1 MDKAW
6 VKQLRSL
13 FPAAQKT
20 AFFDIA
26 YENCG
31 SAAVHEASEQYFQ
44 DKANLYSGMVK
55 AGGSGK
61 GKTIDVMARTRE
73 KLARFLG
80 AKSEKNIAFTA
91 NTCQAVSLAL
101 QGLSFAPGQHILV
114 GDIEHV
120 SVLMP
125 CLHMR
130 QRGVECKIVRSE
142 DGLSITAE
150 QLLDNIDEN
159 TRVVAVSYVQ
169 SCSGYQIDLK
179 KLVDGCHAKGVLVLT
194 DAIQALGLQKID
206 VQELGVDALA
216 ASGYKGMLA
225 TEGQGFL
232 YCGDDY
238 LAQLQPALAGAN
250 PVLTLD
256 RQSMTIQCK
265 DPLDARKLEAGTI
278 PFQSIYGL
286 EAGLDCLMSVGL
298 EEIERHVS
306 LCYETVYHGLE
317 KLGYRLATPFDAQH
331 RCNSMLL
338 CTDNN
343 RALQQFFQ
351 DNGVFFSVGKDGYCR
366 ISIAPY
372 TAQEDIARLLEVAAL
387 WKQQ

>member
-1 MDKAW
+1 MDKLW
-6 VKQLRSL
+6 VKQLRDQ

-31 SAAVHEASEQYFQ
+31 SAAVHEASEQYFR
-44 DKANLYSGMVK
+44 DKAYLYTGMVK

-61 GKTIDVMARTRE
+61 GKTIDVIARTRQ
-73 KLARFLG
+73 KLAQFLG

-91 NTCQAVSLAL
+91 NTCQAISLAL

-130 QRGVECKIVRSE
+130 QRGVECKIVHSE

-150 QLLDNIDEN
+150 QLLENIDEH

-179 KLVDGCHAKGVLVLT
+179 KLVDGCHARGVLVLT
-194 DAIQALGLQKID
+194 DAIQALGLKKID
-206 VQELGVDALA
+206 VQVLGVDALA

-232 YCGDDY
+232 YCSDDY

-256 RQSMTIQCK
+256 RQTMTIQCK

-286 EAGLDCLMSVGL
+286 EAGLDCLMNVGL
-298 EEIERHVS
+298 EEIGRHVS
-306 LCYETVYHGLE
+306 VCYETIYRGLE
-317 KLGYRLATPFDAQH
+317 QLGYRLATPFVAEH

-338 CTDNN
+338 CTDDN
-343 RALQQFFQ
+343 RRLQQFFQ
-351 DNGVFFSVGKDGYCR
+351 ENGVFFSVGKEGYCR
-366 ISIAPY
+366 ISVAPY
-372 TAQEDIARLLEVAAL
+372 TTQEDIDRLLEVAAL